1 MARVSRQR
9 FQVNV
14 PLEDGHW
21 HVALLQLAIRD
32 GKSVPELL
40 RPVIVAYLR
49 RQLTADPKL
58 AAAVTNI
65 EESRSMALDKRRK
78 RRNLAEIKAIRPDDQ
93 SPVRKTSKQ
102 APGALPQAR
111 KTEP

>member
-1 MARVSRQR
+1 MARASRQR

-40 RPVIVAYLR
+40 RPIIITYLK

-58 AAAVTNI
+58 AAAVANI
-65 EESRSMALDKRRK
+65 EESRSLALDKSRR
-78 RRNLAEIKAIRPDDQ
+78 RRNLAEIKTIRSGDQ
-93 SPVRKTSKQ
+93 SPVRKTGKPAS
-102 APGALPQAR
+102 GALRQSN